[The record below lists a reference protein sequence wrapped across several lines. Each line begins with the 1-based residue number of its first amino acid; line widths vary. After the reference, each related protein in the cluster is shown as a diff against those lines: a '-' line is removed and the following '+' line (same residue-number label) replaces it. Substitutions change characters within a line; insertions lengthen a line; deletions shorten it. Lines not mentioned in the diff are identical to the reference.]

1 MNHCR
6 YLSSVAIAILF
17 STSVVAAQE
26 ENDVVDSERIAE
38 ALTQPR
44 TRSLS
49 RAIGVQA
56 RTEPKVDLDI
66 PFEVNSS
73 ELAPQARR
81 QLEQLSD
88 ALSGNSLAGFRF
100 QIAGH
105 TDGSGTAEYN
115 RRLSEM
121 RANTVMQ
128 YLIDEGVNP
137 ERLEAVGFG
146 EEMLLVTG
154 DPAHPDNRRVEIRNL
169 GPSSEN

>member
-1 MNHCR
+1 MNHFR
-6 YLSSVAIAILF
+6 YLSSVAMAVLF
-17 STSVVAAQE
+17 STSVVAGQE
-26 ENDVVDSERIAE
+26 EDNVVDSEKIAA

-49 RAIGVQA
+49 RAIGIQA
-56 RTEPKVDLDI
+56 RTGPKVDLDI
-66 PFEVNSS
+66 PFAVNSS
-73 ELAPQARR
+73 DLAPQARR

-88 ALSGNSLAGFRF
+88 ALNRNSLAGFRF

-105 TDGSGTAEYN
+105 TDASGTAEHN

-137 ERLEAVGFG
+137 KRLDSVGFG
-146 EEMLLVTG
+146 EEMPLITAN
-154 DPAHPDNRRVEIRNL
+154 PEHPDNRRVEIRNL
-169 GPSSEN
+169 GALPEN